1 MKPAKKA
8 VLLLL
13 SCSYCHVLMCAASLL
28 VSNAWNEV
36 YRNHPNRL
44 LNRPNEDSDTVEEID
59 DDDVS
64 DSHIYTY
71 LSTF

>member
-1 MKPAKKA
+1 
-8 VLLLL
+8 
-13 SCSYCHVLMCAASLL
+13 MCAASLL